1 MRKLTTRWYYTLK
14 EIAEQY
20 GFTSSIEEP
29 PAEGLATLCAK
40 IANTQSAIIEP
51 RV

>member
-1 MRKLTTRWYYTLK
+1 MRKLTTRWYYTFK

-20 GFTSSIEEP
+20 GFTSPIEEP

-40 IANTQSAIIEP
+40 IANARSAITDP
-51 RV
+51 TV